1 MNTLEAKI
9 TIRRGLDAQRR
20 TLVLSAG
27 EITYSTDIK
36 RMFVGDGVTVGANH
50 VGNKTFIA
58 ATTAVA
64 NMPSNGIEFD
74 SVYSVYENSLFV
86 LTGYNPTGS
95 YGSDN
100 ISNYRRVTPLAD
112 NNTILYDTVAGTF
125 SINPYYFNNQDTGFV
140 HLSGDVMKYG
150 SHLTLGALP
159 AVNMDATPK
168 LYVDTADNAL
178 SARITSLSAS
188 VDELKNNINSGY
200 VHLSGDTMK
209 STANGG
215 IGINFNNTPISNFLA
230 KVSAVALTVG
240 SNSRTLLLSDCGAV
254 LYVQGDTASYIKI
267 PRNLPIG
274 YNVLVISNSDNNI
287 TFRPLEDSGGVTI
300 LNNYGYRT
308 LSLKSGMC
316 NLMIVANNV
325 AVIAGDLS

>member
-20 TLVLSAG
+20 LLVLSGG
-27 EITYSTDIK
+27 EIAYSTDIK
-36 RMFVGDGVTVGANH
+36 RMFVGDGVTLGANH

-58 ATTAVA
+58 ATTGVGD
-64 NMPSNGIEFD
+64 MPSNGIEFD
-74 SVYSVYENSLFV
+74 SVYAVAQNSLFV

-112 NNTILYDTVAGTF
+112 NNTIIYDTVRGVF

-150 SHLTLGALP
+150 SYLTLGALP
-159 AVNMDATPK
+159 SANMHATPRI
-168 LYVDTADNAL
+168 YVDTADNAL
-178 SARITSLSAS
+178 SAKIDSLSAE
-188 VDELKNNINSGY
+188 VVALEENLNSGY

-215 IGINFNNTPISNFLA
+215 VGINFNNTPITNFLA
-230 KVSAVALTVG
+230 KVSAVSLTLA
-240 SNSRTLLLSDCGAV
+240 NNNRTLSASDCGAV
-254 LYVQGDTASYIKI
+254 LYVSGQTASYIKI
-267 PRNLPIG
+267 PRDLPIG

-287 TFRPLEDSGGVTI
+287 VFRPVEDSGGVTI

-308 LSLKSGMC
+308 ISIKSGMC
-316 NLMIVANNV
+316 NLMVVATNV
-325 AVIAGDLS
+325 VVIAGDLS